1 MKGFRARHRLE
12 VKQALSLSLSLSL
25 SGSGSGLL
33 VQSLSFAR
41 SRPLTNTP
49 TTLLPSSSP
58 VRPYRPPTP
67 TIVWARASGC
77 DRGRRWFKTMF
88 TCGVTSR
95 RGSLHPPRM
104 CPRVPAPPHPHQHHP
119 RVKRDTPPVHQPTSL
134 SPLHPG
140 TAQPPTP
147 TPTPTLLP
155 IVRTRPSSACW
166 PPKNFILVVTH

>member
-25 SGSGSGLL
+25 PGSGSGLL

-41 SRPLTNTP
+41 SRPLTNIP
-49 TTLLPSSSP
+49 TTLLPSPSP

-95 RGSLHPPRM
+95 RGSLHPPHM

-119 RVKRDTPPVHQPTSL
+119 RVKRDTPLYTSPPHSRHCTPEL
-134 SPLHPG
+134 RSHLHPH
-140 TAQPPTP
+140 PHPHYYP
-147 TPTPTLLP
+147 
-155 IVRTRPSSACW
+155 
-166 PPKNFILVVTH
+166 